1 MIMIGTLE
9 QNLPK
14 FLNYISVEKGL
25 SKNTVESYE
34 RDIRKFNS
42 FSKSNDLSEITKKEI
57 IQFLSHLNSNRL
69 SPATISRNIVSLR
82 SFYRFLVSEKEI
94 ASDPTENLES
104 QKKWNRLPKTLTYDE
119 IDKLINHN
127 KGNDSS
133 GIRDDAMIELLYACG
148 LRVSELIS
156 LKMNNINLD
165 TGFLITIGKG
175 KKERIVPV
183 GEIALNKIR
192 RYLFSGR
199 AALLKDKRSDFL
211 FVTWS
216 GTPMTRQGFWK
227 LIKKYAKQAG
237 IKKAFSPHTLRHSF
251 ATHLLDH
258 GADLRA
264 VQMMLGHS
272 DISTTQIYTHV
283 SRERLKKVHNEYHP
297 RR

>member
-1 MIMIGTLE
+1 MIGILE
-9 QNLPK
+9 QNLHK

-25 SKNTVESYE
+25 SRNTVESYE
-34 RDIRKFNS
+34 RDIKKFNLYY
-42 FSKSNDLSEITKKEI
+42 NDNGLSDITKKEI
-57 IQFLSHLNSNRL
+57 LQFLSYLNKDGL
-69 SPATISRNIVSLR
+69 SPASISRNIVSLR
-82 SFYRFLVSEKEI
+82 SFYKFLVSEKEI
-94 ASDPTENLES
+94 VSDPTENLES
-104 QKKWNRLPKTLTYDE
+104 PKKWNRLPKTLSYDE
-119 IDKLINHN
+119 IDRLINHN
-127 KGNDSS
+127 KGNNPS

-148 LRVSELIS
+148 LRVSELVS

-199 AALLKDKRSDFL
+199 ANLLKAKRSDFL

-227 LIKKYAKQAG
+227 LIKKYAKEAG

>member
-1 MIMIGTLE
+1 MIGTLE
-9 QNLPK
+9 QNLHK

-25 SKNTVESYE
+25 SRNTVESYE
-34 RDIRKFNS
+34 RDIKKFNS
-42 FSKSNDLSEITKKEI
+42 YYKDNGLSDITKKEI
-57 IQFLSHLNSNRL
+57 LQFLSYLNKDGL
-69 SPATISRNIVSLR
+69 SPASISRNIVSLR
-82 SFYRFLVSEKEI
+82 SFYKFLASEKEI

-104 QKKWNRLPKTLTYDE
+104 PKKWNRLPKTLSYDE
-119 IDKLINHN
+119 IDRLINHN
-127 KGNDSS
+127 KGNNPS

-156 LKMNNINLD
+156 LRMNNINLD

-199 AALLKDKRSDFL
+199 AALLKDKRSDYL

-227 LIKKYAKQAG
+227 LIKKYAKEAG

>member
-1 MIMIGTLE
+1 MIGTLE

-34 RDIRKFNS
+34 RDIKKFNS
-42 FSKSNDLSEITKKEI
+42 YSKDKELSNITKKEI
-57 IQFLSHLNSNRL
+57 IQFLSHLNSNGL
-69 SPATISRNIVSLR
+69 SPTTISRNIVSLR

-104 QKKWNRLPKTLTYDE
+104 PKKWNRLPKTLAYDE
-119 IDKLINHN
+119 IDRLINHN
-127 KGNDSS
+127 KGNDPS

-156 LKMNNINLD
+156 LKINNINLD
-165 TGFLITIGKG
+165 AGFLITIGKG
-175 KKERIVPV
+175 KKERIVPI

-199 AALLKDKRSDFL
+199 AGLLKDKRSDYL

-216 GTPMTRQGFWK
+216 GTLMTRQGFWK
-227 LIKKYAKQAG
+227 LIKKYAKEAG
-237 IKKAFSPHTLRHSF
+237 IKKTFSPHTLRHSF

>member
-1 MIMIGTLE
+1 MVGTLE
-9 QNLPK
+9 QNLHK

-25 SKNTVESYE
+25 SRNTVESYE
-34 RDIRKFNS
+34 RDIKKFNS
-42 FSKSNDLSEITKKEI
+42 YYKDNGLSDITKKEI
-57 IQFLSHLNSNRL
+57 LQFLSYLNKDGL
-69 SPATISRNIVSLR
+69 SPASISRNIVSLR
-82 SFYRFLVSEKEI
+82 SFYKFLVSEKEI
-94 ASDPTENLES
+94 VSDPTENLES
-104 QKKWNRLPKTLTYDE
+104 PKKWNRLPKTLSYDE
-119 IDKLINHN
+119 IDRLINHN
-127 KGNDSS
+127 KGNNPS

-148 LRVSELIS
+148 LRVSELVS

-199 AALLKDKRSDFL
+199 ANLLKAKRSDFL

-216 GTPMTRQGFWK
+216 GTAMTRQGFWK
-227 LIKKYAKQAG
+227 LIKKYAKEAG

>member
-1 MIMIGTLE
+1 MIGTLE
-9 QNLPK
+9 QNLSK

-34 RDIRKFNS
+34 RDIKKFNC
-42 FSKSNDLSEITKKEI
+42 FFRDKGLSDITKKEI
-57 IQFLSHLNSNRL
+57 IQFLSHLNSNGL
-69 SPATISRNIVSLR
+69 SPTTISRNIVSLR
-82 SFYRFLVSEKEI
+82 SFCRFLVSEKEI

-104 QKKWNRLPKTLTYDE
+104 PKKWNRLPKTLTYDE
-119 IDKLINHN
+119 VDRLINHN

-183 GEIALNKIR
+183 GEVALNKIR

-199 AALLKDKRSDFL
+199 AALLKDKRSDYL

-216 GTPMTRQGFWK
+216 GKPMTRQGFWK
-227 LIKKYAKQAG
+227 LIKKYANRQALKRPSRL
-237 IKKAFSPHTLRHSF
+237 IHC
-251 ATHLLDH
+251 ATPLLH
-258 GADLRA
+258 ICL
-264 VQMMLGHS
+264 
-272 DISTTQIYTHV
+272 TTARI
-283 SRERLKKVHNEYHP
+283 
-297 RR
+297 

>member
-1 MIMIGTLE
+1 MIGTLE
-9 QNLPK
+9 QNLSK

-34 RDIRKFNS
+34 RDMKKFNC
-42 FSKSNDLSEITKKEI
+42 FFRDKGLSDITKKEI
-57 IQFLSHLNSNRL
+57 IQFLSHLNSNGL
-69 SPATISRNIVSLR
+69 SPTTISRNIVSLR

-104 QKKWNRLPKTLTYDE
+104 PKKWNRLPKTLTYDE
-119 IDKLINHN
+119 VDRLINHN
-127 KGNDSS
+127 KGNDPS

-183 GEIALNKIR
+183 GEVALNKIR

-199 AALLKDKRSDFL
+199 AALLKDKRSDYL
-211 FVTWS
+211 FITWS
-216 GTPMTRQGFWK
+216 GRPMTRQGFWK

-283 SRERLKKVHNEYHP
+283 SRERLKKVHKEYHP

>member
-1 MIMIGTLE
+1 MIGTLE
-9 QNLPK
+9 QNLSK

-34 RDIRKFNS
+34 RDIKKFNC
-42 FSKSNDLSEITKKEI
+42 FFRDKGLSDITKKEI
-57 IQFLSHLNSNRL
+57 IQFLSHLNSNGL
-69 SPATISRNIVSLR
+69 SPTTISRNIVSLR

-104 QKKWNRLPKTLTYDE
+104 PKKWNRLPKTLTYDE
-119 IDKLINHN
+119 INRLINHN
-127 KGNDSS
+127 KGNDPS

-183 GEIALNKIR
+183 GEVALNKIR

-199 AALLKDKRSDFL
+199 AALLKDKRSDYL

-216 GTPMTRQGFWK
+216 GKPMTRQGFWK
-227 LIKKYAKQAG
+227 LIKKYAKEAG

>member
-1 MIMIGTLE
+1 MIGTLE
-9 QNLPK
+9 QNLSK

-34 RDIRKFNS
+34 RDIKKFNC
-42 FSKSNDLSEITKKEI
+42 FFRDKGLSDITKKEI
-57 IQFLSHLNSNRL
+57 IQFLSHLNSNGL
-69 SPATISRNIVSLR
+69 SPTTISRNIVSLR

-104 QKKWNRLPKTLTYDE
+104 PKKWNRLPKTLTYDE
-119 IDKLINHN
+119 VDRLINHN
-127 KGNDSS
+127 KGNDPS

-183 GEIALNKIR
+183 GEVALNKIR

-199 AALLKDKRSDFL
+199 AALLKDKRSDYL
-211 FVTWS
+211 FITWS
-216 GTPMTRQGFWK
+216 GRPMTRQGFWK
-227 LIKKYAKQAG
+227 LIKKYAKEAG

-283 SRERLKKVHNEYHP
+283 SRERLKKVHKEYHP

>member
-1 MIMIGTLE
+1 MVGTLE
-9 QNLPK
+9 QNLHK

-25 SKNTVESYE
+25 SRNTVESYE
-34 RDIRKFNS
+34 RDIKKFNS
-42 FSKSNDLSEITKKEI
+42 YYKDNGLSDITKKEI
-57 IQFLSHLNSNRL
+57 LQFLSYLNKEGL
-69 SPATISRNIVSLR
+69 SPASISRNIVSLR
-82 SFYRFLVSEKEI
+82 SFYKFLVSEKEI
-94 ASDPTENLES
+94 VSDPTENLES
-104 QKKWNRLPKTLTYDE
+104 PKKWNRLPKTLSYDE
-119 IDKLINHN
+119 IDRLINHN
-127 KGNDSS
+127 KGNNPS

-148 LRVSELIS
+148 LRVSELVS
-156 LKMNNINLD
+156 LMMNNINLD

-199 AALLKDKRSDFL
+199 ADLLKAKRSDFL

-216 GTPMTRQGFWK
+216 GTAMTRQGFWK
-227 LIKKYAKQAG
+227 LIKKYAKEAG

>member
-1 MIMIGTLE
+1 MVGTLE
-9 QNLPK
+9 QNLHK

-25 SKNTVESYE
+25 SRNTVESYE
-34 RDIRKFNS
+34 RDIKKFNS
-42 FSKSNDLSEITKKEI
+42 YSKDKDLSDITKKEI
-57 IQFLSHLNSNRL
+57 IQFLSHLNSNGL
-69 SPATISRNIVSLR
+69 SPATISRNIVAIR
-82 SFYRFLVSEKEI
+82 SFYKFLASEKEI

-104 QKKWNRLPKTLTYDE
+104 PKKWNRLPKTLSYDE
-119 IDKLINHN
+119 IDRLINHN
-127 KGNDSS
+127 KGNNPS

-148 LRVSELIS
+148 LRVSELVS

-199 AALLKDKRSDFL
+199 ADLLKDKRSDYL

-216 GTPMTRQGFWK
+216 GTAMTRQGFWK
-227 LIKKYAKQAG
+227 LIKKYAKEAG

-283 SRERLKKVHNEYHP
+283 SRERLKKVHNKYHP

>member
-1 MIMIGTLE
+1 MVGTLE
-9 QNLPK
+9 QNLHK

-25 SKNTVESYE
+25 SRNTVESYE
-34 RDIRKFNS
+34 RDIKKFNS
-42 FSKSNDLSEITKKEI
+42 YSKDKDLSDITKKEI
-57 IQFLSHLNSNRL
+57 LQFLSYLNKDGL
-69 SPATISRNIVSLR
+69 SPATISRNIVALR
-82 SFYRFLVSEKEI
+82 SFYKFLVSEKELVF
-94 ASDPTENLES
+94 DPTENLES
-104 QKKWNRLPKTLTYDE
+104 PKKWNRLPKTLSYDE
-119 IDKLINHN
+119 IDRLINHN
-127 KGNDSS
+127 KGNNPS

-148 LRVSELIS
+148 LRVSELVS

-199 AALLKDKRSDFL
+199 TDLLKAKRSDFL

-227 LIKKYAKQAG
+227 LIKKYAKEAG